1 MSIALLVSTCLAT
14 GFVIRLVRRWP
25 RLVFL
30 VTLIGGASLFTLL
43 GAASDEPV
51 DVLGRTFLLD
61 FSARIFLYPAMGGA
75 VALAFFAPLRY
86 DPAEDALAMSISN
99 SRGAFFFGSL
109 APLIV
114 AMALDSF
121 PLAAFFWAL
130 GLIAL
135 LFLGRPRR
143 EGRAG
148 GAAQFLLLVVIAT
161 SSLLLADRFFE
172 FYPLTPENLDLARSA
187 ALFLAWGLGVMLAL
201 APLHVWLGSLADEM
215 PLLGTAFL
223 VGVAQPVGLW
233 LLLQRMEKLLWL
245 TEKSALLNLL
255 IVAGVVTVPIGALL
269 ALSERRDGRWLA
281 YLSLVSLGHAL
292 IGFGLGTR
300 LALTGV
306 VLELLNRAIGVTLVA
321 GGLTFVRYHPER
333 RWQTLG
339 ALTILAGGFSLAGIP
354 PTLGSISRWSIYR
367 GLAGMNLSLILLLIA
382 SNATALLA
390 IIQVVMPIFNVRA
403 PAIAEGRTVGSPV
416 RANPQARFAV
426 RALPLPYF
434 CAAVVA
440 LLLALLIVPGIFP
453 QLIADPIIA
462 ALGKADYL
470 K

>member
-1 MSIALLVSTCLAT
+1 MSIALLAATCLAT

-30 VTLIGGASLFTLL
+30 ATWL
-43 GAASDEPV
+43 GAALLFAILAMASDEPV

-61 FSARIFLYPAMGGA
+61 FSARIFLWPAIGA
-75 VALAFFAPLRY
+75 AAVLACFAPLRY
-86 DPAEDALAMSISN
+86 DPAEDALSMRISN
-99 SRGAFFFGSL
+99 SRGSFFFWSL

-161 SSLLLADRFFE
+161 ASLLLANRFFE
-172 FYPLTPENLDLARSA
+172 LYPLTPENLDLARSA
-187 ALFLAWGLGVMLAL
+187 ALFLAWGLGVMLAVV
-201 APLHVWLGSLADEM
+201 PLHVWLGSLADEM

-233 LLLQRMEKLLWL
+233 LLLQRVEKLLWL

-255 IVAGVVTVPIGALL
+255 IVAGVVSVPIGALL
-269 ALSERRDGRWLA
+269 ALSVRRVLSGDEGRWLA
-281 YLSLVSLGHAL
+281 YLSLVSLGYAM

-339 ALTILAGGFSLAGIP
+339 ALTILGGGFSLAGIP
-354 PTLGSISRWSIYR
+354 PALGSISRWSIYR

-382 SNATALLA
+382 SNAVALLA
-390 IIQVVMPIFNVRA
+390 TIQVVMPIFKPRA
-403 PAIAEGRTVGSPV
+403 QAIEENQEMRT
-416 RANPQARFAV
+416 
-426 RALPLPYF
+426 LPYL
-434 CAAVVA
+434 CAAVVVI
-440 LLLALLIVPGIFP
+440 LLALLIVSGIFP
-453 QLIADPIIA
+453 QAIADPVIA
-462 ALGKADYL
+462 ELGKADYL

>member
-1 MSIALLVSTCLAT
+1 MIIALLVTISLAT

-25 RLVFL
+25 RVVFW
-30 VTLIGGASLFTLL
+30 VTLIGGALLFANLQ
-43 GAASDEPV
+43 AASDEPV

-61 FSARIFLYPAMGGA
+61 FPARIFLWPTIGA
-75 VALAFFAPLRY
+75 AVVLTFFAPLRY
-86 DPAEDALAMSISN
+86 DPAEDEQSMIISN
-99 SRGAFFFGSL
+99 SRGSFFFWSL

-114 AMALDSF
+114 AIALDSF

-135 LFLGRPRR
+135 LFLARPRR

-161 SSLLLADRFFE
+161 SSLLLANRFFE
-172 FYPLTPENLDLARSA
+172 LYPLTPENLDLARSA
-187 ALFLAWGLGVMLAL
+187 ALFLALGLGVMLAL
-201 APLHVWLGSLADEM
+201 VPLHVWLGSLADEM

-233 LLLQRMEKLLWL
+233 LLFQRMEKLLWL
-245 TEKSALLNLL
+245 TEKAALLNLL
-255 IVAGVVTVPIGALL
+255 LIAGVLSVPIAALL
-269 ALSERRDGRWLA
+269 IVSERRDGRWLA
-281 YLSLVSLGHAL
+281 YLSLVSLGHML

-306 VLELLNRAIGVTLVA
+306 VLELLNRAIGITLVA

-354 PTLGSISRWSIYR
+354 PTLGSIARWSIYSN
-367 GLAGMNLSLILLLIA
+367 LTGMNLALLLLLIA
-382 SNATALLA
+382 SNAAVLLA
-390 IIQVVMPIFNVRA
+390 TIQLVMPIFKPRA
-403 PAIAEGRTVGSPV
+403 QAIETTR
-416 RANPQARFAV
+416 QAQT
-426 RALPLPYF
+426 LPYL
-434 CAAVVA
+434 CAAVVV
-440 LLLALLIVPGIFP
+440 LLLALLIIPGIFP
-453 QLIADPIIA
+453 QSVADPVIA
-462 ALGKADYL
+462 ALGNADYL